1 MDITRKPEIERAY
14 DVFIR
19 KSGPIDLVINAAG
32 IMDDRK
38 LRLTVEINLVGLALF
53 HPFKRHPHYSW

>member
-14 DVFIR
+14 DDFIR
-19 KSGPIDLVINAAG
+19 RVGQIDVVINAAG

-38 LRLTVEINLVGLALF
+38 LRLTVETNLVSVMKL
-53 HPFKRHPHYSW
+53 